1 LWRFD
6 KVWCFD
12 KVPVMGDDASARI
25 KRIDEISS
33 PARTAWFTLL
43 GVLAFV
49 AVTLLSITHADILVD
64 SRMIALPVVG
74 VSVPTNLFLLLTPVV
89 LAVLYANL
97 HLYLLKLWQAF
108 RRAPTDAELGE
119 GRSLADHVQP
129 WLVNDYA
136 LTLKNGTVPGDHHRT
151 LLRNVITLFT
161 VWWAPLGVL
170 AWMWYVALLT
180 RDLRVILVILG
191 CIVVSAL
198 VGLHSWLRAHRWLQA
213 RRRRMLTP
221 VTNAALAGLA
231 AFGLVAS
238 WDATRPTQQ
247 DSLLGRLPGL
257 PHQLRL
263 DREDLV
269 GGNVQAASIQRADFR
284 RTWCALA
291 DLPSR
296 LCGTVPAATPYETN
310 RVILDRRAYCRRELG
325 IDGARL
331 VQRCDGYF
339 LDLDAKFDAAWAE
352 ARREKLAAL
361 PRLDLSRR
369 NLAGASAEDVNLAAA
384 RMEFVDL
391 SGARLPRG
399 RLEGAALKGADL
411 SGATAFYADL
421 AYADLTWATLD
432 RANLESAR
440 LQGASLRGARLQG
453 ANLNHANLVA
463 ADLTNADLRGARL
476 RFARL
481 HRADLSGAL
490 IAGADLTEA
499 TGLTQGQL
507 DSAIGDAST
516 RLTEPRVV
524 LPRPLVI
531 VPSDRPV
538 LRPFHVST
546 CWPEAPGN
554 LSVLLKRPDLDAA
567 YRAELEALAARV
579 CPPSKDETVFGAADP
594 PADDAPVVQ
603 TGLGP

>member
-1 LWRFD
+1 
-6 KVWCFD
+6 
-12 KVPVMGDDASARI
+12 MGDDASARI

-49 AVTLLSITHADILVD
+49 AVTLLSITHADILLD

-74 VSVPTNLFLLLTPVV
+74 VSVPTNLFLVLTPVV
-89 LAVLYANL
+89 LTVLYANL
-97 HLYLLKLWQAF
+97 HLYLLKLWLAF

-119 GRSLADHVQP
+119 GHSLADHVQP

-136 LTLKNGTVPGDHHRT
+136 LTLKNGTTPGDHHRT

-180 RDLRVILVILG
+180 RDLRVILVILA

-198 VGLHSWLRAHRWLQA
+198 VGLHSWLRAHRWLA
-213 RRRRMLTP
+213 ERRGRAASF
-221 VTNAALAGLA
+221 VTHATLAGLA

-238 WDATRPTQQ
+238 WDGTLSAEE
-247 DSLLGRLPGL
+247 DSLVDRLPGL

-269 GGNVQAASIQRADFR
+269 GGSAQGASIQRAEFR

-291 DLPSR
+291 ELPNA

-310 RVILDRRAYCRRELG
+310 RVILDLRSYCRRELG
-325 IDGARL
+325 IEGARL
-331 VQRCDGYF
+331 VQRCDGHF

-369 NLAGASAEDVNLAAA
+369 NLAGASAEDVNLTAA
-384 RMEFVDL
+384 RLEFADL

-411 SGATAFYADL
+411 SGAAAFYANL

-432 RANLESAR
+432 GANLESAR

-507 DSAIGDAST
+507 DAAIGDDAT
-516 RLTEPRVV
+516 KLTKPRVV

-538 LRPFHVST
+538 LSPFHVST
-546 CWPEAPGN
+546 CWPGEPGD
-554 LSVLLKRPDLDAA
+554 LSELLRRPDLDAA
-567 YRAELEALAARV
+567 YRAELETLAARV
-579 CPPSKDETVFGAADP
+579 CPPSKADAVFGADP
-594 PADDAPVVQ
+594 APEAPPVVQ

>member
-1 LWRFD
+1 
-6 KVWCFD
+6 
-12 KVPVMGDDASARI
+12 MADDTATRV

-49 AVTLLSITHADILVD
+49 AVTLLSITHADILLD
-64 SRMIALPVVG
+64 ARMIALPVVG
-74 VSVPTNLFLLLTPVV
+74 VSVPTNLFLLLSPVV
-89 LAVLYANL
+89 VAVLYANL

-108 RRAPTDAELGE
+108 RRVPTDAELGPD
-119 GRSLADHVQP
+119 RLLADHVQP

-136 LTLKNGTVPGDHHRT
+136 LTLKNGTTPGDHHRT
-151 LLRNVITLFT
+151 LPRNLITLFT
-161 VWWAPLGVL
+161 AWWGPLGVL
-170 AWMWYVALLT
+170 VWMWYLALLT
-180 RDLRVILVILG
+180 RDLDVILVILA
-191 CIVVSAL
+191 CLVVSAL
-198 VGLHSWLRAHRWLQA
+198 VGLHSWLRAHRWLKQRGGRA
-213 RRRRMLTP
+213 VP
-221 VTNAALAGLA
+221 FVTHAALAALA

-238 WDATRPTQQ
+238 WDATRNAPRS
-247 DSLLGRLPGL
+247 SLVAGLPGL

-269 GGNVQAASIQRADFR
+269 GGSVQAASLQRADFR
-284 RTWCALA
+284 KTWCALA
-291 DLPSR
+291 DLPAGI
-296 LCGTVPAATPYETN
+296 CGTVPAATPYETN

-331 VQRCDGYF
+331 VPRCDGYF
-339 LDLDAKFDAAWAE
+339 LDIDAKFDSAWAE
-352 ARREKLAAL
+352 ARREKLASL

-369 NLAGASAEDVNLAAA
+369 NLAGASAEDVNLTAA
-384 RMEFVDL
+384 RLEFADL

-411 SGATAFYADL
+411 SGARAFYADL

-432 RANLESAR
+432 GANLESAR

-453 ANLNHANLVA
+453 ANLSHVNLVA

-507 DSAIGDAST
+507 DSAIGDTET
-516 RLTEPRVV
+516 RLTQPRRV

-538 LRPFHVST
+538 LRPYTVST
-546 CWPEAPGN
+546 CWPGAPGD
-554 LSVLLKRPDLDAA
+554 LTELLNRPDLDPA
-567 YRAELEALAARV
+567 YREELEAVAGRV
-579 CPPSKDETVFGAADP
+579 CPAGKEETVFGDAGGAA
-594 PADDAPVVQ
+594 PADAPVVQ

>member
-1 LWRFD
+1 
-6 KVWCFD
+6 
-12 KVPVMGDDASARI
+12 MADDTAVLI

-33 PARTAWFTLL
+33 PARAAWFTLL

-64 SRMIALPVVG
+64 TRMIALPLVG
-74 VSVPTNLFLLLTPVV
+74 VSVPTNLFLLLSPVV
-89 LAVLYANL
+89 LAVLYVNL
-97 HLYLLKLWQAF
+97 HLYLMKLWQAF
-108 RRAPTDAELGE
+108 RRAPADDELGPD
-119 GRSLADHVQP
+119 SLLADRVQP

-136 LTLKNGTVPGDHHRT
+136 LTLKQGTMPGDHHRT
-151 LLRNVITLFT
+151 PLRNLITLFT

-191 CIVVSAL
+191 CLAVSAL
-198 VGLHSWLRAHRWLQA
+198 VGLHSWLRAHRWLEQ
-213 RRRRMLTP
+213 RRGRAVP
-221 VTNAALAGLA
+221 AIAHAALAALA

-238 WDATRPTQQ
+238 WDTTRSAGEAT
-247 DSLLGRLPGL
+247 LVHRLPGL

-263 DREDLV
+263 DREDLI
-269 GGNVQAASIQRADFR
+269 GGNVQAASLQRADFR
-284 RTWCALA
+284 KTWCALA
-291 DLPSR
+291 DLPAGI
-296 LCGTVPAATPYETN
+296 CGTVPAATPYETN

-331 VQRCDGYF
+331 VPRCDGHF
-339 LDLDAKFDAAWAE
+339 LDIDAKFDAAWAE
-352 ARREKLAAL
+352 ARREKLGGL

-369 NLAGASAEDVNLAAA
+369 NLAGVSAEDVNLTAA
-384 RMEFVDL
+384 RLEFADL

-399 RLEGAALKGADL
+399 RLEGAALKGAKL
-411 SGATAFYADL
+411 GGATAFYADL

-432 RANLESAR
+432 GANLVSAR
-440 LQGASLRGARLQG
+440 MQGTILRGARLQG
-453 ANLNHANLVA
+453 AKLNHANLVA
-463 ADLTNADLRGARL
+463 ADLTNADLRGASL

-481 HRADLSGAL
+481 HRADLTGAL

-507 DSAIGDAST
+507 DSAIGDAET
-516 RLTEPRVV
+516 TLTEPRRV

-538 LRPFHVST
+538 LRPYSVST
-546 CWPEAPGN
+546 CWPEP
-554 LSVLLKRPDLDAA
+554 PDLSELLNRPEIDPD
-567 YRAELEALAARV
+567 YRRELEALAGRV
-579 CPPSKDETVFGAADP
+579 CPEGKKEAVFGDAHAA
-594 PADDAPVVQ
+594 PADAAPVVQ

>member
-1 LWRFD
+1 
-6 KVWCFD
+6 
-12 KVPVMGDDASARI
+12 MADDSSVRI
-25 KRIDEISS
+25 RRIDEISS
-33 PARTAWFTLL
+33 PARTAWFTLM

-49 AVTLLSITHADILVD
+49 AVTLLSITHADLLVD

-89 LAVLYANL
+89 VTVLYANL

-108 RRAPTDAELGE
+108 RRAPTDAELGD
-119 GRSLADHVQP
+119 GRSLADEVQP

-136 LTLKNGTVPGDHHRT
+136 LTVKNGTTPGDHHRT

-180 RDLRVILVILG
+180 RDLRMILVILG
-191 CIVVSAL
+191 CVVVCAL
-198 VGLHSWLRAHRWLQA
+198 VGLHSWLRAHQWLQA
-213 RRRRMLTP
+213 SRSRMVP
-221 VTNAALAGLA
+221 VVTHAALAALA
-231 AFGLVAS
+231 VFGFVAS
-238 WDATRPTQQ
+238 WDAARSAAE
-247 DSLLGRLPGL
+247 DSLVDRLPGL
-257 PHQLRL
+257 PHKLRL

-269 GGNVQAASIQRADFR
+269 GGSVQTASAQRADFR

-291 DLPSR
+291 DLPAGI
-296 LCGTVPAATPYETN
+296 CGTVPAATPYETN
-310 RVILDRRAYCRRELG
+310 RVILERRSYCRKQLG

-339 LDLDAKFDAAWAE
+339 LDLDRKFDAAWAE

-361 PRLDLSRR
+361 PRLDLSGR
-369 NLAGASAEDVNLAAA
+369 NLAGASAEDVNLTAA

-391 SGARLPRG
+391 AGARLPWA

-411 SGATAFYADL
+411 TGVTAFYADF
-421 AYADLTWATLD
+421 AYANLTWATLD

-440 LQGASLRGARLQG
+440 LQGASLRGARLEG
-453 ANLNHANLVA
+453 ARLNHANLVA

-481 HRADLSGAL
+481 HRADLTGAL

-499 TGLTQGQL
+499 TGLTQEQL
-507 DSAIGDAST
+507 DSAIGDAAT
-516 RLTEPRVV
+516 KLTTPRVV

-531 VPSDRPV
+531 VPSDQPV
-538 LRPFHVST
+538 LRPFRVST
-546 CWPEAPGN
+546 CWPAETPGG
-554 LSVLLKRPDLDAA
+554 LTELLRRPDLDEA
-567 YRAELEALAARV
+567 YRTELEAVAGQV
-579 CPPSKDETVFGAADP
+579 CPSSKEQAVFGAAEP
-594 PADDAPVVQ
+594 QSQSQSPADAAPVVR
-603 TGLGP
+603 TGLEP